1 MQLISR
7 YGISLSSGFRWLE
20 KAWLFCYVLI
30 VFLHGG
36 CFALGARLIR
46 RQIVAIRISVVSP
59 IGGRP
64 HPFRSFQRLLHKKFP
79 VFLEPSFRLLLHPL
93 IAPGRM
99 LTANHVYGEFLVGLE
114 GGPILSEYRPP
125 TFEIDHPHAGERFV
139 RDLIDQVVPKYLE
152 MLGEIAQLRDTAVP
166 RHYVP
171 WTMFQTFVSFLS
183 PPPRDFSV
191 IRSWNVCVRVCACAC
206 ACACARVC
214 IVYRSSLSATPGTFQ
229 GRKGSRSL
237 RPETYPSSSVEYHI
251 SPILLRS
258 VARIYGT

>member
-1 MQLISR
+1 MEFR
-7 YGISLSSGFRWLE
+7 YRAGFDGWK
-20 KAWLFCYVLI
+20 KALLFCYILI

-46 RQIVAIRISVVSP
+46 RQIVAIRVSVVSP

-152 MLGEIAQLRDTAVP
+152 MLGEIAQLRDTAVS

-191 IRSWNVCVRVCACAC
+191 IRSWNVCVRVCVRVRVPV
-206 ACACARVC
+206 RVC
-214 IVYRSSLSATPGTFQ
+214 VLFTVRVFQ
-229 GRKGSRSL
+229 QRREHSRVVKDRDL
-237 RPETYPSSSVEYHI
+237 FAPKLIHPV
-251 SPILLRS
+251 L
-258 VARIYGT
+258 